1 MSNNI
6 VTTEAI
12 ILQAIIFVP
21 GLVAGLELVAG
32 HVVECGQD
40 RGRVV
45 EDEVRLFS
53 GSNRLRS
60 VLEVLDGR
68 EEVVSHE
75 GDVDFQTQGLDLI
88 HDGKGGIDGGLN

>member
-1 MSNNI
+1 
-6 VTTEAI
+6 
-12 ILQAIIFVP
+12 
-21 GLVAGLELVAG
+21 
-32 HVVECGQD
+32 
-40 RGRVV
+40 
-45 EDEVRLFS
+45 
-53 GSNRLRS
+53 